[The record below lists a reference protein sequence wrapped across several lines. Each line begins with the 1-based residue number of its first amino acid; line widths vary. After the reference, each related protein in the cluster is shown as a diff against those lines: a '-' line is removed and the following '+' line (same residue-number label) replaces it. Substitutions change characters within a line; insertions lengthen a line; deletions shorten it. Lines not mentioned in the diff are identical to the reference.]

1 MSRTSRVSL
10 QPPKGSRIA
19 SPPHPFVIEPPLRL
33 KFENR
38 LKADLPFHVLGRA
51 MLRRVSSLYNCYG
64 DGEPALD
71 YKGLVSKAKT
81 IRIVDTDLVWFDW
94 QRYSHRQDQAMLMGG
109 MTGSITYEGKIGEFL
124 PLIDFCS
131 KVHLGKQTAFGLG
144 KIRSER
150 V

>member
-1 MSRTSRVSL
+1 MAFYISRFQNSDSKEFDVEVVTPMFLGGANIQDAELRVPSI
-10 QPPKGSRIA
+10 KG
-19 SPPHPFVIEPPLRL
+19 
-33 KFENR
+33 
-38 LKADLPFHVLGRA
+38 
-51 MLRRVSSLYNCYG
+51 MLRRVSSFYNCYG

-109 MTGSITYEGKIGEFL
+109 MTGSITYEGKIGKFM
-124 PLIDFCS
+124 PLVDFCS

-144 KIRSER
+144 KIRPER
-150 V
+150 VS